1 MAGARPAPVSF
12 AEGSVARHMVRLSGY
27 MIMGFLSM
35 TIAQLIEAIYL
46 GSVGT
51 TELAAIAFTSPLVM
65 SLMAAARGIGIGASS
80 VIARAF
86 GRGDRAR
93 AAQLTTHCL
102 LFVAAFAALCVAIGV
117 PGAHAFFVLL
127 GAHGR
132 VLELAD
138 AYIAVWLV
146 GFIFFGVSMVGT
158 HLLRAVGNAA
168 MPGLVMT
175 IGSSLQIVI
184 GPFAIFGW
192 AGLPAMGIV
201 GAAWAFVTARL
212 VGFVLCM
219 FWIVAKEHL
228 LVAQLRGIVASAREI
243 LHVGLPATA
252 SNLVAPLSTGIV
264 TRLLADSGHGVIAG
278 FSVASRIE
286 GVISMVVMAVA
297 ASVAPF
303 IGQNWGAQLFDRV
316 RAALKLCNGFCIG
329 WGVVSF
335 LFMLVAAR
343 WLVGRINGEADVV
356 DAATTYLLII
366 PLSLGFMGVMGIASA
381 CFNALGKPTPPL
393 VLSLLRL
400 VVVLIPL
407 ALLGR
412 SLAGYTGVFVAI
424 ATANV
429 TIGAL
434 AYFWNQRTL
443 NTEVEGL
450 RVRKAPRSAPAPT
463 RERVA
468 N

>member
-1 MAGARPAPVSF
+1 MSF
-12 AEGSVARHMVRLSGY
+12 AEGSVAKHMVRLSGF
-27 MIMGFLSM
+27 MIMGFLSL

-51 TELAAIAFTSPLVM
+51 NELAAIAFTSPLVM

-80 VIARAF
+80 VIARAY
-86 GRGDRAR
+86 GGGDRTR
-93 AAQLTTHCL
+93 AAVLTTHCL
-102 LFVAAFAALCVAIGV
+102 LLVAAFAALCVAIGM

-127 GAHGR
+127 GAQDR

-138 AYIAVWLV
+138 AYIAVWLF
-146 GFIFFGVSMVGT
+146 GFMFFGVSMVGT

-175 IGSSLQIVI
+175 IGSALQVVI
-184 GPFAIFGW
+184 GPFLIFGW
-192 AGLPAMGIV
+192 AGFPAMGIV

-219 FWIVAKEHL
+219 FWVAVKEHM
-228 LVAQLRGIVASAREI
+228 LVTRLHGIVGSAREI

-252 SNLVAPLSTGIV
+252 SNLVVPLSTAIV

-286 GVISMVVMAVA
+286 ALISMVVMAVA
-297 ASVAPF
+297 ASAAPF
-303 IGQNWGAQLFDRV
+303 IGQNWGAHLFDRV
-316 RAALKLCNGFCIG
+316 RRALKLCNGFCLA

-335 LFMLVAAR
+335 LVMLVSAR
-343 WLVGRINGEADVV
+343 WLVGRINGEPDVI
-356 DAATTYLLII
+356 DAATTYLLIM
-366 PLSLGFMGVMGIASA
+366 PLSLGFMGVMGISSA

-412 SLAGYTGVFVAI
+412 WLAGYTGVFVAI
-424 ATANV
+424 AVANV
-429 TIGAL
+429 AIGTL
-434 AYFWNQRTL
+434 AYFWNQRSL
-443 NTEVEGL
+443 NTEVAML
-450 RVRKAPRSAPAPT
+450 LNRKAPWPAPAPAQQ
-463 RERVA
+463 RVA
-468 N
+468 ASDAD